1 MKPKLTINLKGPEGN
16 AYEMVA
22 RAEDALRNAGQP
34 EQVAQLRQRF
44 NTMTQPIDR
53 TDTKYEDIKKLV
65 EEYCDV
71 TWV

>member
-1 MKPKLTINLKGPEGN
+1 MKPPLTINLQGPEGN
-16 AYEMVA
+16 VYRMVA

-44 NTMTQPIDR
+44 NAMTQPIGR
-53 TDTKYEDIKKLV
+53 RDTTYEDIQKLV